1 MWERSARDKGQRGHS
16 EEQKWTVHS
25 NNQEERA
32 LISWIWYPAGLMM
45 MELVMIKGD
54 FIDP

>member
-1 MWERSARDKGQRGHS
+1 M
-16 EEQKWTVHS
+16 VHS

-32 LISWIWYPAGLMM
+32 LISWIWYPTGLMM
-45 MELVMIKGD
+45 MELMMIKGD

>member
-1 MWERSARDKGQRGHS
+1 MWERSAGDKGQRGHS

-32 LISWIWYPAGLMM
+32 LISWIWYHAGLMM